1 MRSVTRLST
10 ILLALTTGAAAAR
23 AGGFTTTRFG
33 GEDGHAATSDP
44 TAVFYNP
51 AGIAYSDGTHIY
63 AEGLFAYRTVDYNRD
78 AGAIDNTGTGTP
90 TDAVNRN
97 SGKATLANTIV
108 SPFLGVTT
116 RLAEGLGVGVSLS
129 VPFGGQASWDK
140 NQAFANDA
148 TYPGAVDSSARWAAI
163 EGEQRSLYY
172 TLGGGWRTR
181 DGRFGVGAA
190 VNVVQSKIHLVRAR
204 NFDGTDDLVRGDGA
218 ISEGR
223 SLLDVDNLTFSATLG
238 VMWKPTPCSRVGL
251 SYHSQPG
258 FGEQTL
264 TGTLTNQFGD
274 SMPNTGD
281 LELRQALPDAIR
293 LGGLWRA
300 FDKVVLHAAIDY
312 QRWSKFKNQCFVT
325 PGAAAS
331 TCEAD
336 DNGLVIDS
344 GPLIVNIP
352 RGWKDTYGVRIGG
365 TYEVSKEL
373 EVKAGLLYDSNAAP
387 DATLDP
393 ALIDQDKVIP
403 QLGARFASGKILV
416 TATLGHV
423 FYFDRTT
430 APRATDTSGKNRN
443 PDMAGDYSQSV
454 TYLLL
459 GVGAVL

>member
-1 MRSVTRLST
+1 MRSVTRLSI

-51 AGIAYSDGTHIY
+51 AGIAYSEGTHIY
-63 AEGLFAYRTVDYNRD
+63 AEGLFAYRTVDYDRD
-78 AGAIDNTGTGTP
+78 AGAIDNAGTGTP

-97 SGKATLANTIV
+97 SGKATLANTVV

-116 RLAEGLGVGVSLS
+116 SLPNGIGIGVALS

-148 TYPGAVDSSARWAAI
+148 MYPGAVDSSARWAAI

-172 TLGGGWRTR
+172 TLAGGWRSS
-181 DGRFGVGAA
+181 DGRFGFGIAA
-190 VNVVQSKIHLVRAR
+190 NVVQSKIHLVRAR
-204 NFDGTDDLVRGDGA
+204 NFDGTDDIVRPDGA
-218 ISEGR
+218 IAEGR
-223 SLLDVDNLTFSATLG
+223 SLLDVGNLTFSGTIG

-258 FGEQTL
+258 LGEQTL
-264 TGTLTNQFGD
+264 TGDLTNQFGD
-274 SMPNTGD
+274 TMPTTVD
-281 LELRQALPDAIR
+281 VELRQALPDSVR

-300 FDKVVLHAAIDY
+300 AEKIVLHAAVDY

-325 PGAAAS
+325 PGAPAS
-331 TCEAD
+331 ACEAD

-344 GPLIVNIP
+344 SPLLVNIP
-352 RGWKDTYGVRIGG
+352 RAWKDTFGIRIGG
-365 TYEVSKEL
+365 TYEVSKDL

-387 DATLDP
+387 DSTLDP